1 MASEYWMTKSVIQ
14 NSEALFLDPILS
26 DCFLQSLFH
35 MVNSVTCMN
44 VGTSLEKA
52 NKIRM

>member
-1 MASEYWMTKSVIQ
+1 MCDIDPVF
-14 NSEALFLDPILS
+14 FLIAHLWT
-26 DCFLQSLFH
+26 FH

-52 NKIRM
+52 NKIVFTKL